1 MGRAGFVSPERDRL
15 AAAILDFI
23 RQTDFFPSDPLA
35 AEHRFN
41 EFALALFRYQHVYNL
56 AYRKLCDKRG
66 VSPDTIATWQDI
78 PAVMTTSFKHAT
90 FFCGNADE
98 ADHVFHTSGTTLRQP
113 GKHYLR
119 SLEHYRASALR
130 SFAHA
135 CLPDVNALPILVLG
149 PTAAL
154 FPHSSLGHM
163 FSWIVERHGRPTSAV
178 CFSPQGIDYAE
189 AEAWLRRH
197 AAGREPVLILATSLA
212 LLDFVERSRTRVTLP
227 PRGRIVDTG
236 GYKGKR
242 LATTRSEYRRRV
254 AAAFGIEPEWLFN
267 EYGMT
272 ELSSQYYET
281 RFLDAGGKVAPPWL
295 RTIACD
301 PEALAPLP
309 DGLTGVL
316 RHFDLANID
325 SVLALQTEDTGYVQN
340 SVLHLSGR
348 DTQAEPRGCSLLTE
362 EVLRLNL

>member
-1 MGRAGFVSPERDRL
+1 MGRAGFVSPERDHL
-15 AAAILDFI
+15 AAAILEFI
-23 RQTDFFPSDPLA
+23 RQTDFSPPAPLA
-35 AEHRFN
+35 AEQRFN
-41 EFALALFRYQHVYNL
+41 ELALALFRYQHATNVPYG
-56 AYRKLCDKRG
+56 KLCSKRG
-66 VSPDTIATWQDI
+66 VVPDGIATWQDI

-98 ADHVFHTSGTTLRQP
+98 AAYVFHTSGTTQRQP

-119 SLEHYRASALR
+119 SLEFYQASALR

-135 CLPDVNALPILVLG
+135 CLPDVNLLPILVLG
-149 PTAAL
+149 PAAAL

-163 FSWIVERHGRPTSAV
+163 FSWIIERHGKPTSAV
-178 CFSPQGIDYAE
+178 CFSPQGIDYAG
-189 AEAWLRRH
+189 AEGWLKRH
-197 AAGREPVLILATSLA
+197 AAGQEPVLILATSLA
-212 LLDFVERSRTRVTLP
+212 LLDFVEHSRTRFTLP
-227 PRGRIVDTG
+227 PRSRVVDTG

-242 LATTRSEYRRRV
+242 QATSRNEYRRRV
-254 AAAFGIEPEWLFN
+254 SAAFGIEPEWLFN

-301 PEALAPLP
+301 PETLAPLP
-309 DGLTGVL
+309 DGRSGVL

-325 SVLALQTEDTGYVQN
+325 SVLALQTEDTGRMQN
-340 SVLHLSGR
+340 GILHLTGR
-348 DTQAEPRGCSLLTE
+348 DTQAEPRGCSLLAE